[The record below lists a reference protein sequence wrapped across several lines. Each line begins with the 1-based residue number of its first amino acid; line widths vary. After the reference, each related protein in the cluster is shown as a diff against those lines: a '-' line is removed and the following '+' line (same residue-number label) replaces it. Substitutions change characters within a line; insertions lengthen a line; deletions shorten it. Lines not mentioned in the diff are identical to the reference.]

1 MICLT
6 KLGRKIINTHGD
18 LCNLVIFY
26 YVSLNHVLEY
36 PARYLF
42 LLCCTKMKVRGL
54 QSHVSNR
61 LFCASRTTN
70 LMSAFQEV
78 RYVHIHLT
86 ATTA

>member
-6 KLGRKIINTHGD
+6 KLGWKIINTHGD
-18 LCNLVIFY
+18 LCNLVTFY
-26 YVSLNHVLEY
+26 YVSLNHVFEY

-42 LLCCTKMKVRGL
+42 QLSCTKMKVRGL
-54 QSHVSNR
+54 QCHVSDR
-61 LFCASRTTN
+61 LFRASRTTY

-86 ATTA
+86 